1 MKAFAVEHPLHKPG
15 MDYFHYCFFHGREA
29 REWPHWRAGIP
40 FFGDKEKRPLRLLH
54 NARRIPDVFSPKSS
68 LVVSARVRDALGELP
83 FVEYRPVTFPRLIE
97 CDPPT
102 LGDRSYEDNPA
113 YRKATA
119 SEEWERDAGETLF
132 EHFPEASAQQ
142 RESVG
147 SYYEIVVPRLTEAA
161 AEFPESKPIQVPRPY
176 NIGNGNELRLCP
188 ALLKKYPVVWWSQ
201 VVFAEW
207 AFRRIEPFLDRAY
220 AEVVEFEV
228 VAG

>member
-15 MDYFHYCFFHGREA
+15 IDFFHYCLFHGRQA
-29 REWPHWRAGIP
+29 HGWPHWRAGIP

-54 NARRIPDVFSPKSS
+54 NARRIPDVFSPVSS

-83 FVEYRPVTFPRLIE
+83 FVEYRPITFPRLIE

-102 LGDRSYEDNPA
+102 PGDHSYQDNTA

-119 SEEWERDAGETLF
+119 SEEWVREPAETLF
-132 EHFPEASAQQ
+132 EHFPESSAQR

-147 SYYEIVVPRLTEAA
+147 SYYEMVVPRLKEAG
-161 AEFPESKPIQVPRPY
+161 AEFPDAKLIQIPRPY
-176 NIGNGNELRLCP
+176 TIGKGNELRLCP
-188 ALLKKYPVVWWSQ
+188 ALLEKYPVVWWSQ
-201 VVFAEW
+201 TLFAEC
-207 AFRRIEPFLDRAY
+207 AFRRIEPFLDRPY

-228 VAG
+228 EPG